1 MEAQNG
7 DENSPGRSEL
17 NVAVA
22 GEEANHVVEDVSSR
36 PKDVAQSMTID
47 VPQVAISPTPS
58 KEAHDDG
65 FRPKGMGQINATASG
80 TSNLSAIRPEL
91 MTGRNENEHRSR
103 PATAAKLMKMIDLLN
118 TSVGKEDST
127 DKHQLNLNMLYA
139 LLLALIEKLD
149 MKDDSVPI
157 HGITLPTTDALLNEL
172 NKEQADPAAV
182 TEMWNIIQLQ
192 KQTEANRD
200 GINKLMEITDGILNR
215 LTPLNQYIND
225 VNGLGEKVDVL
236 SRHALSA
243 LDLATAAKDATEA
256 AKEAAPHKDHDTDGS
271 GAEATS
277 DGRGSGGAEAHR
289 HSRPHSRAN
298 LRASSRD
305 RRGDGIA
312 ATAATSQDRS
322 LGGGR
327 GGGSDARRGGSE
339 DNSIDDG
346 SLLDRIEELEAQVK
360 RLQKFRKAAT
370 FKIQDLPDNSG
381 RLIKMASDILGI
393 SSPDDEMN
401 KKESI
406 GKLMKMMPDISLKEM
421 RGLAELLR
429 RAMTG
434 TEWDKLKELI
444 KSINVEQGL
453 AVTDEDLL
461 NRLKALEDALGVDP
475 NAENETGA
483 DEHPVTVKESEKTR
497 FRGQKAIRE
506 LQKDVNH
513 LGEFVKAILD
523 GGGAEA
529 AEKAC
534 DDIRQLWQ
542 KSDKHTSD
550 IERSFAHLD
559 GIEAKVKDVVMQLN
573 GVARLAQSLKED
585 KADKKWVRTEMDEK
599 ADRAELALKIDAE
612 RYSKDMEEIDA
623 VIGELE
629 GQISEA
635 MVKFYRELNALKIA
649 NSGKLDKDN
658 FAELSMMLMHKSAH
672 MDQMLTFVSEIFKGD
687 KGADFLKNRIMRNNC
702 CSCDRVV
709 YNSSQPVEPSIPA
722 GNPMAAAQ
730 SIAPATTLKKNEI
743 RQGVNNSN
751 VRGNFGGA
759 ANRNGNDQF
768 ARAVAQRESLWR
780 ERSERVRQRRHEP
793 PEVVGRVRVRD
804 LRDFN
809 NEAYYRVTGPGQFMD
824 TYAQEPRPVGGDY
837 TTLRAEQRFPQCQ
850 QPLPPLNVNAN
861 NEISDPTNYGN
872 GNSAVAIPMRL
883 IQGPQEVDLVSQ
895 NNPHQTF
902 AGSDVSKGYG
912 QLRDG
917 VAKNPPSTPS

>member
-1 MEAQNG
+1 MDAKNG
-7 DENSPGRSEL
+7 NEDSSERNEL

-36 PKDVAQSMTID
+36 PEDVAQSTAID
-47 VPQVAISPTPS
+47 VSQVAIGAIPS
-58 KEAHDDG
+58 KEAQDDG
-65 FRPKGMGQINATASG
+65 VRPEGTSIKGLGQISATASG
-80 TSNLSAIRPEL
+80 ASNLSALRPEL
-91 MTGRNENEHRSR
+91 NENEHRSR

-118 TSVGKEDST
+118 TSIGKEDST

-149 MKDDSVPI
+149 MKDTSVPI
-157 HGITLPTTDALLNEL
+157 HGISLPTTDALLNEL

-225 VNGLGEKVDVL
+225 VNGLGEKVDLL

-256 AKEAAPHKDHDTDGS
+256 AKEEARHKDHDTAGKGS
-271 GAEATS
+271 GS
-277 DGRGSGGAEAHR
+277 AEAHR
-289 HSRPHSRAN
+289 RSRPHSRAN
-298 LRASSRD
+298 SRAGSRG
-305 RRGDGIA
+305 RRGESLA
-312 ATAATSQDRS
+312 ATADNSQDGS
-322 LGGGR
+322 LGGGL

-370 FKIQDLPDNSG
+370 FKIQDLPDHSG
-381 RLIKMASDILGI
+381 RMIKMTSDILGV
-393 SSPDDEMN
+393 SSTETSSINGEMK
-401 KKESI
+401 KKESV
-406 GKLMKMMPDISLKEM
+406 GKLMKMMQAMPDMSLKEM

-429 RAMTG
+429 RALTG

-444 KSINVEQGL
+444 TSINVEQGL

-461 NRLKALEDALGVDP
+461 IRLKALEDALGIDP
-475 NAENETGA
+475 NAENGA
-483 DEHPVTVKESEKTR
+483 GIDEHPVMVKESEKSR
-497 FRGQKAIRE
+497 DRGQNTQKAIRE

-534 DDIRQLWQ
+534 DEIRQLWQ
-542 KSDKHTSD
+542 KSDKHASD

-612 RYSKDMEEIDA
+612 RYNKDMEEIDA
-623 VIGELE
+623 VIAELE

-658 FAELSMMLMHKSAH
+658 FAELSKMLMHKSAH
-672 MDQMLTFVSEIFKGD
+672 MDQMLTFVSEVFKGD

-709 YNSSQPVEPSIPA
+709 YTSSQPVEPSIPA

-730 SIAPATTLKKNEI
+730 SIAPAATFKKNQI
-743 RQGVNNSN
+743 RQGVNNS
-751 VRGNFGGA
+751 NFGGA

-768 ARAVAQRESLWR
+768 SRAVAQRESLWR
-780 ERSERVRQRRHEP
+780 ERSERVRQRRHEL

-809 NEAYYRVTGPGQFMD
+809 NEAYYRVTGPGQFVD

-837 TTLRAEQRFPQCQ
+837 TTVRAEQRFPQSER
-850 QPLPPLNVNAN
+850 PLPPLDANAN
-861 NEISDPTNYGN
+861 NDISDPMNHGN
-872 GNSAVAIPMRL
+872 GDSAVAIPMRL
-883 IQGPQEVDLVSQ
+883 IQGQQAVDLVSQ
-895 NNPHQTF
+895 DNPHQTF
-902 AGSDVSKGYG
+902 AGCDSNKGFG
-912 QLRDG
+912 QLKDG
-917 VAKNPPSTPS
+917 VARNPPSTPS